1 MALIEFSR
9 PISFLRDECADLGR
23 PAYSWPISPPFA
35 TLLTLRK
42 RGPFRILSWSPP
54 TRLICHEEDLPTQSS
69 SQKATSWFPSPDANA
84 RRAGDDQESSP
95 KGPKAARCLS
105 SYESLRNSRDFR
117 RVLDEGARRRIGGI
131 VVVDSP
137 GPAGPPRV
145 GLVVSRSCG
154 SAVDRN
160 RIKRR
165 LRSAA
170 RATELKPGI
179 DYVIIA
185 NRQVADAPYEQLLGW
200 LRRATSEQSD
210 A

>member
-1 MALIEFSR
+1 MVSVTGCERAPGGRRSR
-9 PISFLRDECADLGR
+9 IVV
-23 PAYSWPISPPFA
+23 
-35 TLLTLRK
+35 K
-42 RGPFRILSWSPP
+42 RAESGS
-54 TRLICHEEDLPTQSS
+54 LPSS
-69 SQKATSWFPSPDANA
+69 
-84 RRAGDDQESSP
+84 
-95 KGPKAARCLS
+95 LS

-154 SAVDRN
+154 SAVERN

-185 NRQVADAPYEQLLGW
+185 KRQVADAPYEQLLGW